1 MSRASK
7 LFLRHVAFVCLY
19 SSYSSGTSRS
29 YAYTQAIFQA
39 HHVRMPILRI
49 FVKARH
55 VHMPILKLFLRH
67 VTFIC
72 LYSSYLS
79 GHVTFVCLYSGYLSR
94 HVHQSTHLSLT
105 RKHIHTLMHRQP
117 HTGQAAPHKH
127 KHIHTHTH
135 VDMRLHTQAHT
146 HLSQHKAQLIHIF
159 QAETTAAQVQQHHIS
174 TVQLN
179 RFNGLVLLFIVIP

>member
-1 MSRASK
+1 MPQGPK
-7 LFLRHVAFVCLY
+7 PTWGHVPACTPCRQ
-19 SSYSSGTSRS
+19 STCSCTSDVHVTRK
-29 YAYTQAIFQA
+29 QAIPQA
-39 HHVRMPILRI
+39 RRVR
-49 FVKARH
+49 
-55 VHMPILKLFLRH
+55 MPILKLFLRH